1 MEFVTKVGDILHL
14 DNNEAF
20 QVAKQFEYEGEAYLC
35 IISIPEDIDDIF
47 EMSKRY
53 VQIVREVVDEN
64 DEFFVEE
71 IEDKELLAK
80 LEKHIGKK

>member
-20 QVAKQFEYEGEAYLC
+20 QVAKQFEFEGEPYLC
-35 IISIPEDIDDIF
+35 IISIPEDIDDAF
-47 EMSKRY
+47 DMSKRY
-53 VQIVREVVDEN
+53 VQIVREVVDES

-80 LEKHIGKK
+80 LEKFIGKK